1 METNQPENELKLVKI
16 LAASFLVAGVPNT
29 FAQTSHEKSAYA
41 VDECKS
47 GCFVAQAGAKFYQGA
62 VSQSYRVCAMN
73 VHDSAISV
81 DGMVVK
87 VPGMSFGVR
96 HCVDVNGRE
105 LSATDSNVAVGR
117 LPN

>member
-1 METNQPENELKLVKI
+1 LETTSSENELKLVKT
-16 LAASFLVAGVPNT
+16 LAASFLAVSVPNA

-62 VSQSYRVCAMN
+62 VAQSYRVCAMD
-73 VHDSAISV
+73 VHSSAVSV

-87 VPGMSFGVR
+87 VPGVSFGVR

-105 LSATDSNVAVGR
+105 LSAMNSNVAVGR